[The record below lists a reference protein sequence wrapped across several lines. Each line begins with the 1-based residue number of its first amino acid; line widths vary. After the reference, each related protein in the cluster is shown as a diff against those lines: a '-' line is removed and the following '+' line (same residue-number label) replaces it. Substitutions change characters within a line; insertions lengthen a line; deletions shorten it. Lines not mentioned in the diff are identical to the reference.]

1 MTRHIIDMWCFHWIP
16 TRVGQFGAGVPPLP
30 STTWIGVV
38 SILLYWQKS
47 ASLAVF
53 SRCCKGCGQTVCA
66 DCAEGPWMDLLLRYR
81 RAVSADVPFGC
92 ERRPEAPGRPL
103 YTLQQERPGIWGE
116 QDRSTPALSPLPHRF
131 HREVQQLRN
140 PNFRDAQVCTGRNRK
155 GPVFIASRNR
165 LYFAPAS
172 ARSS

>member
-1 MTRHIIDMWCFHWIP
+1 MTRHIIDVWCFHWIP

-38 SILLYWQKS
+38 SILLYSQKS
-47 ASLAVF
+47 ASLAIF

-92 ERRPEAPGRPL
+92 ERRPEAPRP
-103 YTLQQERPGIWGE
+103 
-116 QDRSTPALSPLPHRF
+116 SALHPPTGAT
-131 HREVQQLRN
+131 
-140 PNFRDAQVCTGRNRK
+140 RDLGVTGSFDSCT
-155 GPVFIASRNR
+155 
-165 LYFAPAS
+165 FAPA
-172 ARSS
+172 APLPPRSTTVMESKFP

>member
-1 MTRHIIDMWCFHWIP
+1 MC
-16 TRVGQFGAGVPPLP
+16 G
-30 STTWIGVV
+30 V
-38 SILLYWQKS
+38 SIGYQPASVNSAPVFLHCRQQHGSVLCLSCCTGRNRPAWRFSPDAVKDAGKQFAQIVRKGLGWICFCDTAEPFLLMSHLGVK
-47 ASLAVF
+47 
-53 SRCCKGCGQTVCA
+53 
-66 DCAEGPWMDLLLRYR
+66 DDL
-81 RAVSADVPFGC
+81 
-92 ERRPEAPGRPL
+92 RPHAHPL

-116 QDRSTPALSPLPHRF
+116 QDRSTLALSPLPHRF
-131 HREVQQLRN
+131 HREVQQLWN